1 MQGAANL
8 ACARRQARAR
18 PWARMPLSPHAVRGA
33 PAAQA
38 ARASGRRSGGARC
51 FAGSRGAARRAP
63 VVRAASAGRRGRGCA
78 LCSPGVAP
86 PVGQQARGAAHAEE
100 AVGDEHG
107 ALVAKVPVLRDVLGG
122 DHQRARARVPL
133 RGAAGASAPH
143 ALAAGGLGGA
153 CLTRGSPVH
162 KTVRLLSWRLCIR
175 GCCPFRDQPGS
186 AKRHCS
192 QARQRRML
200 LPDPAVS
207 HAEPARPAGPRPAGG
222 RLRPRARAR
231 ACSSSC
237 ARPMA
242 ISPALQPMPLRLYVM
257 TLGRMRKWFTTMDA
271 SDGVGLN
278 SEQFTI
284 RMSTCARARRS
295 AASHAPPPGNGAPD
309 GARAHMASSLSALRS
324 TPTRLDSKARS
335 FRSSARAQKPGQRR
349 RRACRAATSQAAS
362 TWRTDSNMT
371 ISASA
376 RAIAM
381 VGHGGRACTAA
392 PAAPSVSAS
401 SWQAPALW
409 HRAGPPEPRAAAG
422 ACTAARGAGVPTQA
436 GLRQR
441 RPAGQ
446 ARGRLSRGAARVL
459 DPRGPWA
466 RTVRQ
471 VGLVAQAALGHHL
484 LLEGNAGGREALRAA
499 RRPAAVSAAPPWPR
513 GQQVCDALLPGGGA
527 QAHGA
532 QLAGPAPPS
541 DARSG

>member
-1 MQGAANL
+1 
-8 ACARRQARAR
+8 
-18 PWARMPLSPHAVRGA
+18 
-33 PAAQA
+33 
-38 ARASGRRSGGARC
+38 
-51 FAGSRGAARRAP
+51 
-63 VVRAASAGRRGRGCA
+63 
-78 LCSPGVAP
+78 
-86 PVGQQARGAAHAEE
+86 
-100 AVGDEHG
+100 
-107 ALVAKVPVLRDVLGG
+107 
-122 DHQRARARVPL
+122 
-133 RGAAGASAPH
+133 
-143 ALAAGGLGGA
+143 
-153 CLTRGSPVH
+153 
-162 KTVRLLSWRLCIR
+162 
-175 GCCPFRDQPGS
+175 
-186 AKRHCS
+186 
-192 QARQRRML
+192 
-200 LPDPAVS
+200 
-207 HAEPARPAGPRPAGG
+207 
-222 RLRPRARAR
+222 
-231 ACSSSC
+231 
-237 ARPMA
+237 
-242 ISPALQPMPLRLYVM
+242 M
-257 TLGRMRKWFTTMDA
+257 TLGRMRKCFTTMDA

-278 SEQFTI
+278 SEQLTI

-295 AASHAPPPGNGAPD
+295 AASHAPPPGVAPPT
-309 GARAHMASSLSALRS
+309 ARALTWPAPCQRYA
-324 TPTRLDSKARS
+324 ARRRGS
-335 FRSSARAQKPGQRR
+335 IAKRARFAAVLQAQRPGQRR
-349 RRACRAATSQAAS
+349 RRTWRAATSQAAS